1 MSTNENK
8 AARLDS
14 IERYARI
21 IQRQTGKAVRP
32 YRANSPFPQNAEF
45 REDGYVNVLNRYGTS
60 KDTSEHYRF
69 QPEPAVDDTVLSMFY
84 EGNGL
89 FSKIIDSPAEEAIKH
104 GFELEGISDPDIQS
118 FFREAYDELDGDEMF
133 MTSLKW
139 GRLFGGAIAVMMI
152 NDGRGVDEPLDWKNI
167 QSIDDIR
174 IYDRSLIQ
182 PDYSSMFSY
191 NPEDPFRTRGSR
203 LGMPEYYSVFSKY
216 GNFTV
221 HESRCLVFQNGILP
235 EKCTNSV
242 YQFWGMPEYVR
253 LKRAIRDAELAYGS
267 GPKMLDRSVQ
277 AIYKMKNLADIL
289 STSDGEDAVLKR
301 LEVIDMA
308 RGLLNSITID
318 SEGED
323 YDFKQFQ
330 FSGVSEIID
339 KSCAFLSAISSIPQT
354 ILFGAGAGGLSTTD
368 DTSMENWYNYVE
380 RIQRRMVKKNLRYL
394 FAIIA
399 QAGVATGELAEVP
412 PIKVKFN
419 PLWSMSES
427 EQVQLEQQK
436 ATIKS
441 TNAATAKTYV
451 DMGALDP
458 SEVRNG
464 LARDEQ
470 FDVENI
476 LDQYDEEE
484 LMAAIEERLEQEA
497 EANAPEGEEG
507 GAENPLT
514 EEGNSSDTAP
524 AATKLPQDMT
534 DEEKAQKERESENN
548 ADSQDTTPKPQ
559 RGGVGVIVAKEGK
572 ILCGTRHND
581 FGYGLLC
588 GPGGHIEEGE
598 TPEEAAKREAYEEFG
613 ITPTKMVQLG
623 YGPKEPDTGIT
634 PVIFLCTEF
643 EGEPKSIDLEM
654 TQIRFLDLEQIKE
667 MEHALFQPFADGLKL
682 LDAVLFR
689 TDSKDDD
696 MEWHWVEDLGAY
708 MLRFKG
714 GDHTEKSDGGPGSG
728 NHGHE
733 GVPGQIGGSAPSG
746 AATNDKLSSA
756 MKSGRDDF
764 DKAAK
769 EVIESSPVGTE
780 FTQFGSTFRKTG
792 DDEWTCDQDG
802 SKMSNSDTQYVC
814 FSYLGGEKYLPK
826 FSDVSSEDIA
836 EEKIKSGELDPD
848 KAPSVDT
855 AKAISQY
862 QNNGYQAVNNALRK
876 GEELSGNAAFI
887 DEGMQQAFSEA
898 SETKTD
904 MHLMRDSG
912 SAVTAT
918 AFEETGL
925 TDYLAGKVKDG
936 DLDRAWSDPEIRD
949 EIKKRLVG
957 YQFLEKGYTSTTKSA
972 ETLQSFSEG
981 MGNRNKISEYGA
993 KETMHIYV
1001 PKGSKVLDL
1010 GEDGYIS
1017 GSGENEVI
1025 LNKNGKYTITDVG
1038 YDASTGSLA
1047 LYCDYSASRGDE
1059 KNISTIPFIS
1069 ENPIDKSAFSDI
1081 IKSKEITEDGAPKGN
1096 KNAAGKHNMSSSKGK
1111 NDPPKSFA
1119 SAQLAKRHFRDHAQ
1133 RDNANL
1139 YRGMTQEQY
1148 IEHAKDFLSQPCEGD
1163 VVGYRTKDGKVCR
1176 FNQVTGEYASGY
1188 PGGDIKTCM
1197 VVKCNRKTGEPDI
1210 EKAKEYFKK
1219 FYDLEAD
1226 EDE

>member
-118 FFREAYDELDGDEMF
+118 FFREAYDELDGDETF

-534 DEEKAQKERESENN
+534 DEEKAQKELEGENN

-733 GVPGQIGGSAPSG
+733 GVPGQIGGSAPSISASVREHAHGMSEDQKAEFLFSEAGMSFRDVNKAISEGTLDEHIDKHFEAVTAQKVEVAKG
-746 AATNDKLSSA
+746 AVDDSSS
-756 MKSGRDDF
+756 KR
-764 DKAAK
+764 KALA
-769 EVIESSPVGTE
+769 
-780 FTQFGSTFRKTG
+780 
-792 DDEWTCDQDG
+792 
-802 SKMSNSDTQYVC
+802 
-814 FSYLGGEKYLPK
+814 
-826 FSDVSSEDIA
+826 DIA
-836 EEKIKSGELDPD
+836 EIKNSDVEILVAYDESGSEIARNEGDEESVSLGEQKAFATLHNHPGHEASSFSGSDIRTFATRGEQAMYMTSKTEMYSLVRTKDCDDYQIKSLASHIDLLEKKHKDGTLSKDDLIREADMYMQLHAHEYGLIYTRSENKND
-848 KAPSVDT
+848 SVDE
-855 AKAISQY
+855 
-862 QNNGYQAVNNALRK
+862 NN
-876 GEELSGNAAFI
+876 S
-887 DEGMQQAFSEA
+887 
-898 SETKTD
+898 
-904 MHLMRDSG
+904 
-912 SAVTAT
+912 
-918 AFEETGL
+918 
-925 TDYLAGKVKDG
+925 
-936 DLDRAWSDPEIRD
+936 
-949 EIKKRLVG
+949 
-957 YQFLEKGYTSTTKSA
+957 
-972 ETLQSFSEG
+972 
-981 MGNRNKISEYGA
+981 
-993 KETMHIYV
+993 
-1001 PKGSKVLDL
+1001 
-1010 GEDGYIS
+1010 
-1017 GSGENEVI
+1017 
-1025 LNKNGKYTITDVG
+1025 
-1038 YDASTGSLA
+1038 
-1047 LYCDYSASRGDE
+1047 
-1059 KNISTIPFIS
+1059 STIPFIS

>member
-21 IQRQTGKAVRP
+21 IQRQTGRAVRP
-32 YRANSPFPQNAEF
+32 YRANSPFPQNTEF

-534 DEEKAQKERESENN
+534 DEEKAQKEREGENN

-728 NHGHE
+728 NFGHG
-733 GVPGQIGGSAPSG
+733 GRNGQIGGSSKTFDSSKVEVNGFHDMSKEQLDDALTLCGANAIAPKD
-746 AATNDKLSSA
+746 NA
-756 MKSGRDDF
+756 MIIVRQTDERYSVRIETDDTYCKVMARP
-764 DKAAK
+764 DPGELVLDSLYLK
-769 EVIESSPVGTE
+769 EKGTGKGTEIFSEIESKATE
-780 FTQFGSTFRKTG
+780 QGFDRI
-792 DDEWTCDQDG
+792 TCTAAG
-802 SKMSNSDTQYVC
+802 K
-814 FSYLGGEKYLPK
+814 GGENGQNGYYTWARLGFDADLTDSMVSRAKADGFEAK
-826 FSDVSSEDIA
+826 KVSDLMGSPEGRSWWKNNGSCLEMTFDLSED
-836 EEKIKSGELDPD
+836 SY
-848 KAPSVDT
+848 
-855 AKAISQY
+855 SQRTLANY
-862 QNNGYQAVNNALRK
+862 MSSRSDEDDLVFNHDSSNYFDENN
-876 GEELSGNAAFI
+876 S
-887 DEGMQQAFSEA
+887 S
-898 SETKTD
+898 
-904 MHLMRDSG
+904 
-912 SAVTAT
+912 
-918 AFEETGL
+918 
-925 TDYLAGKVKDG
+925 
-936 DLDRAWSDPEIRD
+936 
-949 EIKKRLVG
+949 
-957 YQFLEKGYTSTTKSA
+957 
-972 ETLQSFSEG
+972 
-981 MGNRNKISEYGA
+981 
-993 KETMHIYV
+993 
-1001 PKGSKVLDL
+1001 
-1010 GEDGYIS
+1010 
-1017 GSGENEVI
+1017 
-1025 LNKNGKYTITDVG
+1025 TIT
-1038 YDASTGSLA
+1038 
-1047 LYCDYSASRGDE
+1047 
-1059 KNISTIPFIS
+1059 FIS

-1081 IKSKEITEDGAPKGN
+1081 IKSKETTNEDYGVPGMKWGEHKGEEDEPVQEGVKKTKVTQFETVNGTMKVTDETKARLGSNGSAKIMAGDITDVEVFAGKGGKKPLDLADKFAHTYGGKPEDWTHSTGN
-1096 KNAAGKHNMSSSKGK
+1096 GKIKLSDGTEKNAEIHW
-1111 NDPPKSFA
+1111 F
-1119 SAQLAKRHFRDHAQ
+1119 
-1133 RDNANL
+1133 
-1139 YRGMTQEQY
+1139 E
-1148 IEHAKDFLSQPCEGD
+1148 CEG
-1163 VVGYRTKDGKVCR
+1163 VGQTKWK
-1176 FNQVTGEYASGY
+1176 
-1188 PGGDIKTCM
+1188 IK
-1197 VVKCNRKTGEPDI
+1197 K
-1210 EKAKEYFKK
+1210 FKK
-1219 FYDLEAD
+1219 G
-1226 EDE
+1226 

>member
-21 IQRQTGKAVRP
+21 IQKQTGRAVRP
-32 YRANSPFPQNAEF
+32 YRANSPLPQNAEF

-394 FAIIA
+394 FSIIA
-399 QAGVATGELAEVP
+399 QAGVTTGELAEVP
-412 PIKVKFN
+412 PIKVKLN
-419 PLWSMSES
+419 PLWSISES

-497 EANAPEGEEG
+497 EANAPEGEESG
-507 GAENPLT
+507 TENPLT

-534 DEEKAQKERESENN
+534 DEEKAQKEREGENN

-714 GDHTEKSDGGPGSG
+714 DDHTEKSDGGPGSG

-733 GVPGQIGGSAPSG
+733 GVPGQIGGSAPSISASVREHAHGMSEDQKAEFLFSEAGMSFRDVNKAISEGTLDEHIDKHFEAVTAQKVEVAKG
-746 AATNDKLSSA
+746 AVDDSS
-756 MKSGRDDF
+756 
-764 DKAAK
+764 
-769 EVIESSPVGTE
+769 
-780 FTQFGSTFRKTG
+780 
-792 DDEWTCDQDG
+792 
-802 SKMSNSDTQYVC
+802 SKRRA
-814 FSYLGGEKYLPK
+814 LA
-826 FSDVSSEDIA
+826 DIA
-836 EEKIKSGELDPD
+836 EIKNSDVEILVAYDESGSEIARNEGDEESVSLGEQKAFATLHNHPGHEASSFSGSDIRTFATRGEQAMYMTSKTEMYSLVRTKDCDDYQIKSL
-848 KAPSVDT
+848 ASH
-855 AKAISQY
+855 
-862 QNNGYQAVNNALRK
+862 
-876 GEELSGNAAFI
+876 I
-887 DEGMQQAFSEA
+887 DLLE
-898 SETKTD
+898 KK
-904 MHLMRDSG
+904 H
-912 SAVTAT
+912 
-918 AFEETGL
+918 
-925 TDYLAGKVKDG
+925 KDG
-936 DLDRAWSDPEIRD
+936 TLSKDDLIREAD
-949 EIKKRLVG
+949 MYMQLH
-957 YQFLEKGYTSTTKSA
+957 A
-972 ETLQSFSEG
+972 H
-981 MGNRNKISEYGA
+981 EYGL
-993 KETMHIYV
+993 IYTR
-1001 PKGSKVLDL
+1001 S
-1010 GEDGYIS
+1010 E
-1017 GSGENEVI
+1017 
-1025 LNKNGKYTITDVG
+1025 NKND
-1038 YDASTGSLA
+1038 
-1047 LYCDYSASRGDE
+1047 SADE
-1059 KNISTIPFIS
+1059 NNSSTIPFIS

-1081 IKSKEITEDGAPKGN
+1081 IKSKETTNEDYGVPGMKWGEHKGKEDEPAQEGVKKTKVTQFETVNGTMKVTDETKARLGSKGSAKIMAGDITDVEVFAGKGGKKPLDLADKFAHTYGGKPEDWTHSTGN
-1096 KNAAGKHNMSSSKGK
+1096 GKIKLSDGTEKNAEIHW
-1111 NDPPKSFA
+1111 F
-1119 SAQLAKRHFRDHAQ
+1119 
-1133 RDNANL
+1133 
-1139 YRGMTQEQY
+1139 E
-1148 IEHAKDFLSQPCEGD
+1148 CEG
-1163 VVGYRTKDGKVCR
+1163 VGQTKWK
-1176 FNQVTGEYASGY
+1176 
-1188 PGGDIKTCM
+1188 IK
-1197 VVKCNRKTGEPDI
+1197 K
-1210 EKAKEYFKK
+1210 FKK
-1219 FYDLEAD
+1219 G
-1226 EDE
+1226 

>member
-1 MSTNENK
+1 MNELSTNENK

-21 IQRQTGKAVRP
+21 IQKQTGRAVRP

-534 DEEKAQKERESENN
+534 DEEKAQKKREGENN

-696 MEWHWVEDLGAY
+696 MEWHWVDEIGAY

-714 GDHTEKSDGGPGSG
+714 GDNTE
-728 NHGHE
+728 
-733 GVPGQIGGSAPSG
+733 VA
-746 AATNDKLSSA
+746 
-756 MKSGRDDF
+756 
-764 DKAAK
+764 
-769 EVIESSPVGTE
+769 
-780 FTQFGSTFRKTG
+780 
-792 DDEWTCDQDG
+792 DEN
-802 SKMSNSDTQYVC
+802 NS
-814 FSYLGGEKYLPK
+814 
-826 FSDVSSEDIA
+826 
-836 EEKIKSGELDPD
+836 
-848 KAPSVDT
+848 
-855 AKAISQY
+855 
-862 QNNGYQAVNNALRK
+862 
-876 GEELSGNAAFI
+876 
-887 DEGMQQAFSEA
+887 
-898 SETKTD
+898 
-904 MHLMRDSG
+904 
-912 SAVTAT
+912 
-918 AFEETGL
+918 
-925 TDYLAGKVKDG
+925 
-936 DLDRAWSDPEIRD
+936 
-949 EIKKRLVG
+949 
-957 YQFLEKGYTSTTKSA
+957 
-972 ETLQSFSEG
+972 
-981 MGNRNKISEYGA
+981 
-993 KETMHIYV
+993 
-1001 PKGSKVLDL
+1001 
-1010 GEDGYIS
+1010 
-1017 GSGENEVI
+1017 
-1025 LNKNGKYTITDVG
+1025 
-1038 YDASTGSLA
+1038 
-1047 LYCDYSASRGDE
+1047 
-1059 KNISTIPFIS
+1059 STIPFIS

-1081 IKSKEITEDGAPKGN
+1081 IKSKETMDGAPKGN
-1096 KNAAGKHNMSSSKGK
+1096 QNAAGPHKKKGGVPVPPEQAKRNLQDAIANGSLKTKIKAKKHNKHVEGSPEYEKALADGENEYISTLSVSADEAQALVDTYSGTGSVRENNGQFKETFVHSSPIGTYVDKQGNKVETNRGTIHYSKDGSHIVPAR
-1111 NDPPKSFA
+1111 PPKEV
-1119 SAQLAKRHFRDHAQ
+1119 K
-1133 RDNANL
+1133 
-1139 YRGMTQEQY
+1139 
-1148 IEHAKDFLSQPCEGD
+1148 GD
-1163 VVGYRTKDGKVCR
+1163 
-1176 FNQVTGEYASGY
+1176 E
-1188 PGGDIKTCM
+1188 
-1197 VVKCNRKTGEPDI
+1197 
-1210 EKAKEYFKK
+1210 
-1219 FYDLEAD
+1219 
-1226 EDE
+1226 

>member
-21 IQRQTGKAVRP
+21 IQRQTGRAVRP

-339 KSCAFLSAISSIPQT
+339 KSCAFLSAISSIPQA

-497 EANAPEGEEG
+497 EANAPEGEESD
-507 GAENPLT
+507 AENPLT

-534 DEEKAQKERESENN
+534 DEEKAQKEREGENN
-548 ADSQDTTPKPQ
+548 ADSQDTKPKPQ

-643 EGEPKSIDLEM
+643 EGDPKSIDLEM

-733 GVPGQIGGSAPSG
+733 GRPGKIGGSGSG
-746 AATNDKLSSA
+746 AIEPVSVKSLLEDYEVKELNHPNTSVIGGWGLKSSCKKYMSDEGASDETIAAVDRLFDGHKNGGDWQAECDEAIFKHINDGDSIGKALISRSQFETGCYEEWKKA
-756 MKSGRDDF
+756 HPDSKQLDENGELRIYRKGDRKSGVECWTISSDGADMGSGGIGVDHSSTLEQLQR
-764 DKAAK
+764 
-769 EVIESSPVGTE
+769 EGYSVIAGFGTMGGSPGE
-780 FTQFGSTFRKTG
+780 GEITFVKTG
-792 DDEWTCDQDG
+792 FT
-802 SKMSNSDTQYVC
+802 
-814 FSYLGGEKYLPK
+814 
-826 FSDVSSEDIA
+826 
-836 EEKIKSGELDPD
+836 
-848 KAPSVDT
+848 
-855 AKAISQY
+855 
-862 QNNGYQAVNNALRK
+862 
-876 GEELSGNAAFI
+876 
-887 DEGMQQAFSEA
+887 
-898 SETKTD
+898 
-904 MHLMRDSG
+904 
-912 SAVTAT
+912 
-918 AFEETGL
+918 
-925 TDYLAGKVKDG
+925 
-936 DLDRAWSDPEIRD
+936 
-949 EIKKRLVG
+949 
-957 YQFLEKGYTSTTKSA
+957 
-972 ETLQSFSEG
+972 
-981 MGNRNKISEYGA
+981 
-993 KETMHIYV
+993 
-1001 PKGSKVLDL
+1001 
-1010 GEDGYIS
+1010 
-1017 GSGENEVI
+1017 
-1025 LNKNGKYTITDVG
+1025 
-1038 YDASTGSLA
+1038 
-1047 LYCDYSASRGDE
+1047 GDE
-1059 KNISTIPFIS
+1059 NNSSTIPFIS

-1081 IKSKEITEDGAPKGN
+1081 IKSKETTNEDYGVPGMKWGEHKGEEDEPVQEGVKKTKVTQFETVNGTMKVTDETKARLGSKGSAKIMAGDITDVEVFAGKGGKKPLDLADKFAHTYGGKPEDWTHSTGN
-1096 KNAAGKHNMSSSKGK
+1096 GKIKLSDGTEKNAEIHW
-1111 NDPPKSFA
+1111 F
-1119 SAQLAKRHFRDHAQ
+1119 
-1133 RDNANL
+1133 
-1139 YRGMTQEQY
+1139 E
-1148 IEHAKDFLSQPCEGD
+1148 CEG
-1163 VVGYRTKDGKVCR
+1163 VGQTKWK
-1176 FNQVTGEYASGY
+1176 
-1188 PGGDIKTCM
+1188 IK
-1197 VVKCNRKTGEPDI
+1197 K
-1210 EKAKEYFKK
+1210 FKK
-1219 FYDLEAD
+1219 G
-1226 EDE
+1226 

>member
-21 IQRQTGKAVRP
+21 IQRQTGRAVRP

-497 EANAPEGEEG
+497 EENAPEGEEG

-534 DEEKAQKERESENN
+534 DEEKAQKEREGENN

-728 NHGHE
+728 NFGHK
-733 GVPGQIGGSAPSG
+733 GVEGQIGGSAPSEG
-746 AATNDKLSSA
+746 TTSPEKKSELKQNRYTQGERRALESQKGSASYLMSKTGMSFDEAFELYEKGEATARAQELIDSQYEQLTARYERCSQGQKKLMDMSPSEINSMLEA
-756 MKSGRDDF
+756 SGVGNP
-764 DKAAK
+764 ALNP
-769 EVIESSPVGTE
+769 SSPVQACVSE
-780 FTQFGSTFRKTG
+780 FGL
-792 DDEWTCDQDG
+792 DD
-802 SKMSNSDTQYVC
+802 K
-814 FSYLGGEKYLPK
+814 
-826 FSDVSSEDIA
+826 
-836 EEKIKSGELDPD
+836 
-848 KAPSVDT
+848 PSVVGKEDFERVAAESESGAIYRGVVGNDGAGVTADQIVNMTINGDETYIGSGVHCDGIYFSTAKDT
-855 AKAISQY
+855 ADHYAKNGNGQVMTACVDSSARVIDYEDLMTLRGESDIRDAGVCALYHGYNVVKTKAKEGEDYYI
-862 QNNGYQAVNNALRK
+862 ALDRSSLVFLDDRTDAK
-876 GEELSGNAAFI
+876 DDLPEDLNGEELGKTFNGMVC
-887 DEGMQQAFSEA
+887 DESIFS
-898 SETKTD
+898 
-904 MHLMRDSG
+904 
-912 SAVTAT
+912 
-918 AFEETGL
+918 
-925 TDYLAGKVKDG
+925 
-936 DLDRAWSDPEIRD
+936 
-949 EIKKRLVG
+949 
-957 YQFLEKGYTSTTKSA
+957 
-972 ETLQSFSEG
+972 
-981 MGNRNKISEYGA
+981 N
-993 KETMHIYV
+993 
-1001 PKGSKVLDL
+1001 
-1010 GEDGYIS
+1010 
-1017 GSGENEVI
+1017 
-1025 LNKNGKYTITDVG
+1025 
-1038 YDASTGSLA
+1038 
-1047 LYCDYSASRGDE
+1047 
-1059 KNISTIPFIS
+1059 IS

-1081 IKSKEITEDGAPKGN
+1081 IKSKETTNEDYGVPGMKWGEHKGEEDEPAQEGVKKTKVTQFETVNGTMKVTDETKARLGSKGSAKIMAGDITDVEVFAGKGGKKPLDLADKFAHTYGGKPEDWTHSTGN
-1096 KNAAGKHNMSSSKGK
+1096 GKIKLSDGTEKNAEIHW
-1111 NDPPKSFA
+1111 F
-1119 SAQLAKRHFRDHAQ
+1119 
-1133 RDNANL
+1133 
-1139 YRGMTQEQY
+1139 E
-1148 IEHAKDFLSQPCEGD
+1148 CEG
-1163 VVGYRTKDGKVCR
+1163 VGQTKWK
-1176 FNQVTGEYASGY
+1176 
-1188 PGGDIKTCM
+1188 IK
-1197 VVKCNRKTGEPDI
+1197 K
-1210 EKAKEYFKK
+1210 FKK
-1219 FYDLEAD
+1219 G
-1226 EDE
+1226 

>member
-21 IQRQTGKAVRP
+21 IQKQTGRAVRP

-118 FFREAYDELDGDEMF
+118 FFREAYDELDGDETF

-412 PIKVKFN
+412 PIKIKFN

-497 EANAPEGEEG
+497 EANAPEGEEN

-534 DEEKAQKERESENN
+534 DEEKAQKEREGENN

-598 TPEEAAKREAYEEFG
+598 APEEAAKREAYEEFG

-733 GVPGQIGGSAPSG
+733 GVPGQIGGSAPSISASVREHAHGMSEDQKAEFLFSEAGMSFRDVNKAISEGTLDEHIDKHFEAVTAQKVEVAKG
-746 AATNDKLSSA
+746 AVDDSSS
-756 MKSGRDDF
+756 KR
-764 DKAAK
+764 KALA
-769 EVIESSPVGTE
+769 
-780 FTQFGSTFRKTG
+780 
-792 DDEWTCDQDG
+792 
-802 SKMSNSDTQYVC
+802 
-814 FSYLGGEKYLPK
+814 
-826 FSDVSSEDIA
+826 DIA
-836 EEKIKSGELDPD
+836 EIKNSDVEILV
-848 KAPSVDT
+848 A
-855 AKAISQY
+855 Y
-862 QNNGYQAVNNALRK
+862 
-876 GEELSGNAAFI
+876 
-887 DEGMQQAFSEA
+887 DE
-898 SETKTD
+898 
-904 MHLMRDSG
+904 SG
-912 SAVTAT
+912 SAIARNEGDEESVSLGEQKAFAT
-918 AFEETGL
+918 LHNHPGHEASSFSGSDIRTFATRGEQAMYMTSKTEMYSLVRTKDCD
-925 TDYLAGKVKDG
+925 DYQIKSLASHIDLLEKKHKDG
-936 DLDRAWSDPEIRD
+936 TLSKDDLIREAD
-949 EIKKRLVG
+949 MYMQLH
-957 YQFLEKGYTSTTKSA
+957 A
-972 ETLQSFSEG
+972 H
-981 MGNRNKISEYGA
+981 EYGL
-993 KETMHIYV
+993 IYTR
-1001 PKGSKVLDL
+1001 S
-1010 GEDGYIS
+1010 E
-1017 GSGENEVI
+1017 
-1025 LNKNGKYTITDVG
+1025 NKND
-1038 YDASTGSLA
+1038 
-1047 LYCDYSASRGDE
+1047 SADE
-1059 KNISTIPFIS
+1059 NNSSTIPFIS

-1081 IKSKEITEDGAPKGN
+1081 IKSKETTNEDYGVPGMKWGEHKAEEEEAPKSPRTN
-1096 KNAAGKHNMSSSKGK
+1096 PNVDVMKEIAARGIDTKTVKQKHQKKHFKGPDYVEGKSYFTIKPEEIEEIVQANIGKGYGLTNYK
-1111 NDPPKSFA
+1111 GEWTGKENIDCGRIIGYNVKPDGTEEPTQFA
-1119 SAQLAKRHFRDHAQ
+1119 DIHYS
-1133 RDNANL
+1133 
-1139 YRGMTQEQY
+1139 
-1148 IEHAKDFLSQPCEGD
+1148 
-1163 VVGYRTKDGKVCR
+1163 KDGYHLVP
-1176 FNQVTGEYASGY
+1176 T
-1188 PGGDIKTCM
+1188 
-1197 VVKCNRKTGEPDI
+1197 
-1210 EKAKEYFKK
+1210 
-1219 FYDLEAD
+1219 YDKRGK
-1226 EDE
+1226 